1 MAARVEFT
9 WLLLS
14 ADVLYSHSGAE
25 WHKKGRPRLFKIMSA
40 TSTSGQQPPTTFN
53 PMGNS
58 SCHFSS
64 LKLCVAVLAIAVF
77 AGCKRDDVQVY
88 EVPKEK
94 EMPAMQPSAAAT
106 GPAQIKWQTPA
117 GWTELPAGQMRVAS
131 FSVKNKDNQE
141 AQTSIIPLPNLAG
154 KDLENVN
161 RWRGQI
167 GLEPINASILA
178 TQVLTVTI
186 AGMDGHLYDMAGTP
200 PDQNQV
206 TRILGAILNREG
218 MTWFIKMTGPDAL
231 VASQKSTFI
240 DFLKTLS
247 FAAAPQTNAT
257 AAPPRA
263 EQTTS
268 APATVSSAAS
278 PSWKTPESWKQ
289 LNPGPMQV
297 AKFQSPV
304 ENGASA
310 EITVAVFPGDVGGTL
325 ANVNRWRG
333 QIGLPAVQEAD
344 LAKVTESLDLGGNK
358 AILVD
363 MISEQTKTRMIAA
376 IVPKA
381 GQTWFYKLLGQDA
394 IAGREKDAFLKF
406 VQSAQ

>member
-1 MAARVEFT
+1 MSEVVVCFKT
-9 WLLLS
+9 WVRNAGPKFDLLT
-14 ADVLYSHSGAE
+14 
-25 WHKKGRPRLFKIMSA
+25 MSA
-40 TSTSGQQPPTTFN
+40 TKTGGHKPPYLTKIMERSSWLSTTAN
-53 PMGNS
+53 V
-58 SCHFSS
+58 CI
-64 LKLCVAVLAIAVF
+64 AVLAIAVIS
-77 AGCKRDDVQVY
+77 GCGRDNVQVY
-88 EVPKEK
+88 DVPKEK
-94 EMPAMQPSAAAT
+94 ETPAMAVSMAAT

-141 AQTSIIPLPNLAG
+141 AQTSIIPLPHLAG

-161 RWRGQI
+161 RWRGQV

-178 TQVLTVTI
+178 TQVQTVKI
-186 AGMDGHLYDMAGTP
+186 AGLDGKLYDLAGTP

-206 TRILGAILNREG
+206 TRILGAILDREG

-231 VASQKSTFI
+231 VASQKSVFI
-240 DFLKTLS
+240 DFLKNLS
-247 FAAAPQTNAT
+247 FTSAAPAMAAT
-257 AAPPRA
+257 APVAA
-263 EQTTS
+263 ES
-268 APATVSSAAS
+268 SMAAPAMESSSAK
-278 PSWKTPESWKQ
+278 PTWKMPESWKE
-289 LNPGPMQV
+289 LSPGPMQV
-297 AKFQSPV
+297 AKFQTAS

-333 QIGLPAVQEAD
+333 QIGLPPVEEGD
-344 LAKVTESLDLGGNK
+344 LAKVTAPLDLGGNK

-363 MISEQTKTRMIAA
+363 MISEQSKTRMIAA

-381 GQTWFYKLLGQDA
+381 GKTWFYKMLGQDA
-394 IAGREKDAFLKF
+394 IAAGQKDTFLKF

>member
-1 MAARVEFT
+1 MV
-9 WLLLS
+9 
-14 ADVLYSHSGAE
+14 HS
-25 WHKKGRPRLFKIMSA
+25 
-40 TSTSGQQPPTTFN
+40 
-53 PMGNS
+53 NS
-58 SCHFSS
+58 
-64 LKLCVAVLAIAVF
+64 LNLVVAVLAMAVF
-77 AGCKRDDVQVY
+77 VGCKRDEVQVY
-88 EVPKEK
+88 DVPKEK
-94 EMPAMQPSAAAT
+94 EMPAMQASPAAT
-106 GPAQIKWQTPA
+106 GPAQIKWQTPV

-178 TQVLTVTI
+178 TQKLTVTI
-186 AGMDGHLYDMAGTP
+186 AGMDGQLYDMAGTP
-200 PDQNQV
+200 PDQNQA

-240 DFLKTLS
+240 DFLKNLS
-247 FAAAPQTNAT
+247 FASAPQTNAT
-257 AAPPRA
+257 PTPRPT
-263 EQTTS
+263 EQTMS
-268 APATVSSAAS
+268 APATESSAAK
-278 PSWKTPESWKQ
+278 PTWKTPESWKQ
-289 LNPGPMQV
+289 LSPGPMQV
-297 AKFQSPV
+297 AKFQSAV

-333 QIGLPAVQEAD
+333 QIGMPAVQEAD
-344 LAKVTESLDLGGNK
+344 LGKVTEPLDLGGNK
-358 AILVD
+358 AILLD
-363 MISEQTKTRMIAA
+363 MISEQTKTRMIAV

-381 GQTWFYKLLGQDA
+381 GQTWFYKLLGQDST
-394 IAGREKDAFLKF
+394 AGREKDAFLKF